1 MRKAIV
7 TGGGGFVGL
16 AVVRALL
23 AGGVEPAVIGRNH
36 YPAVAD
42 LGVRQFCGDIRDR
55 AFLRAT
61 LAGYDTV
68 FHVAAKA
75 GIWGPRLSYYSVN
88 VSGTE
93 NVIDACRYNN
103 VPALVYTSTPSVV
116 FNGSD
121 LAGVDETT
129 PYATRFLCHYAETKV
144 IAEKM
149 VLAANSKELATVA
162 LRPHLVW
169 GPGDTNL
176 IPRLVERGRLGLLK
190 QVGDGKNLVDVTYID
205 NAAIAHVLA
214 AENLATSKSAAG
226 KAYFISQGEPV
237 ALWGFINELFRM
249 LNLPPVTKSVSYGKA
264 YMAGLVLEG
273 LYRTLRLQE
282 EPLMTRFL
290 AEQLA
295 RSHWFSMD
303 NARLDLGYKPGVST
317 AAGLKCLVDWLAEID
332 NHAN

>member
-1 MRKAIV
+1 MQKAIV

-23 AGGVEPAVIGRNH
+23 ARGVEPAVIGRNH
-36 YPAVAD
+36 YPVVAD
-42 LGVRQFCGDIRDR
+42 LGVRQYRGDIRDS
-55 AFLRAT
+55 AFLRESF
-61 LAGYDTV
+61 AGYDAV

-75 GIWGPRLSYYSVN
+75 GIWGRRTSYYSIN
-88 VSGTE
+88 VSGTA
-93 NVIDACRYNN
+93 NVLDACRHNR
-103 VPALVYTSTPSVV
+103 VPVLVYTSTPSVV
-116 FNGSD
+116 FNGHD

-149 VLAANSKELATVA
+149 VLAANSPELATVA

-176 IPRLVERGRLGLLK
+176 IPRLVERGRRRLLK
-190 QVGDGKNLVDVTYID
+190 QVGDGSNLVDITYID
-205 NAAIAHVLA
+205 NAALAHVLA
-214 AENLATSKSAAG
+214 AENLATSKTAAG

-237 ALWGFINELFRM
+237 PLWGFINDLFSRI
-249 LNLPPVTKSVSYGKA
+249 NLPLVLKKISYGQA
-264 YMAGLVLEG
+264 YSAGLALEG
-273 LYRTLRLQE
+273 LYWLLRLSK

-295 RSHWFSMD
+295 CSHWFSMA
-303 NARLDLGYKPGVST
+303 NARRDLGYEPGIST
-317 AAGLKCLVDWLAEID
+317 AAGLKYLVDWLAEID
-332 NHAN
+332 NHHT